1 MSSKRD
7 ELFKANHY
15 RYKKLQKHFKFSFW
29 AGIIPSGAA
38 FAFLTLHYAFLAIL
52 NIIGSAAD
60 FADRMLRNMITGE
73 VIEKQAN
80 PMTVPYLFIGYL
92 FVVTAITA
100 AAHFFKARK
109 PHYVLFGLYA
119 AGTAGALAGMFTGS
133 FTIPFGLYA
142 LAYGCYGMWLEDFVR
157 RLYRELDY
165 LSLQEGYPDFI
176 EMINEPKAMS
186 NSLGLR
192 YHQSEY
198 QKRLRKEAKEAAKAG
213 NSTASDEK
221 PLLPPT
227 EMEELSI
234 DAPPPKGTRKI
245 DNML

>member
-29 AGIIPSGAA
+29 AGLIPSGAA
-38 FAFLTLHYAFLAIL
+38 FVFMLLYYAFSAIM

-60 FADRMLRNMITGE
+60 LADRMLRSMITGE
-73 VIEKQAN
+73 VVEKQAN
-80 PMTVPYLFIGYL
+80 PMTVPYLFMAYL
-92 FVVTAITA
+92 FAAAVITA

-109 PHYVLFGLYA
+109 PHNLLFGLYA
-119 AGTAGALAGMFTGS
+119 VGAVSSLVGMFTGS
-133 FTIPFGLYA
+133 LTVAFGLYA

-157 RLYRELDY
+157 RLYKELDY

-176 EMINEPKAMS
+176 EAINEPKAMS
-186 NSLGLR
+186 NSLGMR
-192 YHQSEY
+192 YYQSEY
-198 QKRLRKEAKEAAKAG
+198 RKRLRKETKENGEDTEEIPA
-213 NSTASDEK
+213 
-221 PLLPPT
+221 LPM

-234 DAPPPKGTRKI
+234 DSPPPKGTRKI
-245 DNML
+245 DSML

>member
-29 AGIIPSGAA
+29 AGLIPSGAA
-38 FAFLTLHYAFLAIL
+38 FVFLLLYYAFSAIL
-52 NIIGSAAD
+52 NIIGSAANL
-60 FADRMLRNMITGE
+60 ADRMLKAMITGE

-80 PMTVPYLFIGYL
+80 PMSVPYLFMAYL
-92 FVVTAITA
+92 FAAAAITA

-119 AGTAGALAGMFTGS
+119 VGAVSSLIGMFTGS
-133 FTIPFGLYA
+133 FTALFGLYA
-142 LAYGCYGMWLEDFVR
+142 LAYGCYGMWLEDFTR
-157 RLYRELDY
+157 RLYKELDY

-176 EMINEPKAMS
+176 EAINEPKAMA

-192 YHQSEY
+192 YYQSEY
-198 QKRLRKEAKEAAKAG
+198 QKRLRKEEKEDG
-213 NSTASDEK
+213 NTPENSEAPQSF
-221 PLLPPT
+221 
-227 EMEELSI
+227 EMDELSI
-234 DAPPPKGTRKI
+234 DSPPPKGTRKI